1 MRSFI
6 FVIKSSAGSILFF
19 ISKIRALSNFRLIK
33 FPVLLAYFLYSSVT
47 FFNFAGK
54 LRYLIYGIILKIWL
68 NQSEQLR
75 KLRCWQ
81 DYVDKF
87 LETFCIKSC
96 SLNLK
101 SSNFVPMKFQH
112 LCIILNLW
120 FLDYLKKNKFKL
132 IQSWIKKNPVLLAYL
147 QIISK

>member
-1 MRSFI
+1 MI
-6 FVIKSSAGSILFF
+6 FVCSSAGSILFF